1 MLEIRKCRSPLHG
14 RRHAGGVGTVPTLR
28 AILGGLTPSIDWWYR
43 SVQFSKWQ
51 ALGNS
56 YLVVEQ
62 PDAGLLTPQRVQ
74 RLCSI
79 STGIG
84 SDGVLEI
91 TARADTSAVVTIW
104 NPDGSTAEMS
114 GNGVRIAA
122 RWLASE
128 TGASEVTI
136 ETAGRRIA
144 ARMLDALDVDTDVGA
159 VTVEQPEMLDGIE
172 LTVVSVGNPHAVI
185 RLDDPTRDDLL
196 RLGPLVENHS
206 RFPGRTNVQLVG
218 VDGRH
223 DLTVLVWERGAG
235 ETTSSGSSSVA
246 AAAVAVERGWCD
258 SPVTVHLPGGDLLV
272 RVAAGR
278 ASLTGPAECVARGT
292 TTLP

>member
-1 MLEIRKCRSPLHG
+1 M
-14 RRHAGGVGTVPTLR
+14 
-28 AILGGLTPSIDWWYR
+28 
-43 SVQFSKWQ
+43 QFSKWH

-62 PDAGLLTPQRVQ
+62 PDAGLLTPQRVR
-74 RLCSI
+74 RLCAV

-84 SDGVLEI
+84 SDGVVEI
-91 TARADTSAVVTIW
+91 TARAGTSVVVTIW

-136 ETAGRRIA
+136 ETAGRRID
-144 ARMLDALDVDTDVGA
+144 ARMLDELEVDTDVGEF
-159 VTVEQPEMLDGIE
+159 TVDPPEVLEGIA
-172 LTVVSVGNPHAVI
+172 LTAVSVGNPHAVI

-196 RLGPLVENHS
+196 RLGPLVENHP
-206 RFPGRTNVQLVG
+206 RFPDRTNVQLVR

-235 ETTSSGSSSVA
+235 ETSASGSSSVA
-246 AAAVAVERGWCD
+246 AAAVAVGHGWCD

-272 RVAAGR
+272 RLTDGH
-278 ASLTGPAECVARGT
+278 ASLTGPAECVARGST
-292 TTLP
+292 TIL